1 MEWSTIPFH
10 YHRVGSSGRAMFRG
24 QYEHSIDDKG
34 RLSIPAKFREI
45 LKKERTLVLTSF
57 DAYLTAFPMR
67 TWRVIEDRIRSNPTF
82 KRDMRDFLRLV
93 YSSAEDVEIDP
104 QGRILIPQALR
115 QRAGIT
121 REVVILGVMDQIEV
135 WDKARWEAK
144 LTSAPSPEELSVKL
158 GELGV

>member
-1 MEWSTIPFH
+1 M
-10 YHRVGSSGRAMFRG
+10 SSPSGGVERRAMFRG

-34 RLSIPAKFREI
+34 RLSIPAKLREA
-45 LKKERTLVLTSF
+45 LKKEKTLVLTSF
-57 DAYLTAFPMR
+57 DSYITAFPMKA
-67 TWRVIEDRIRSNPTF
+67 WRVIEDRIRANPTF

-93 YSSAEDVEIDP
+93 YSSAEDVEIDS

-121 REVVILGVMDQIEV
+121 REVVILGVMDQMEI

-144 LTSAPSPEELSVKL
+144 VSTAPSPDDLSAKL

>member
-1 MEWSTIPFH
+1 
-10 YHRVGSSGRAMFRG
+10 MFRG
-24 QYEHSIDDKG
+24 QYEHSIDEKG

-57 DAYLTAFPMR
+57 DGYITAFPMKM
-67 TWRVIEDRIRSNPTF
+67 WRVIEGRLRSNPTF
-82 KRDMRDFLRLV
+82 KRDMRDFLRLI
-93 YSSAEDVEIDP
+93 YSSAEDAEIDP

-115 QRAGIT
+115 QRASIT
-121 REVVILGVMDQIEV
+121 REVVILGVMDQIEI

-144 LTSAPSPEELSVKL
+144 VMSAPSREELSVKL

>member
-1 MEWSTIPFH
+1 
-10 YHRVGSSGRAMFRG
+10 MFRG
-24 QYEHSIDDKG
+24 QYEHSIDEKG

-45 LKKERTLVLTSF
+45 LNKERTLVLTSF
-57 DAYLTAFPMR
+57 DAYITAFPMKA
-67 TWRVIEDRIRSNPTF
+67 WRVIEDRIRSNPTF

-93 YSSAEDVEIDP
+93 YSSAEDAVIDP

-115 QRAGIT
+115 QRASIT
-121 REVVILGVMDQIEV
+121 REVVILGVMDQIEI

-144 LTSAPSPEELSVKL
+144 VMSAPSREELSVKL

>member
-1 MEWSTIPFH
+1 
-10 YHRVGSSGRAMFRG
+10 MFRG
-24 QYEHSIDDKG
+24 QYEHSIDEKG

-45 LKKERTLVLTSF
+45 LNKERTLVLTSF
-57 DAYLTAFPMR
+57 DAYITAFPMK
-67 TWRVIEDRIRSNPTF
+67 TWRVVEERIRSNPTF

-93 YSSAEDVEIDP
+93 YSSAEDAVIDP

-121 REVVILGVMDQIEV
+121 REVVILGVMDQIEI

-144 LTSAPSPEELSVKL
+144 VMSAPSREELSVKL

>member
-1 MEWSTIPFH
+1 
-10 YHRVGSSGRAMFRG
+10 MFRG
-24 QYEHSIDDKG
+24 QYEHSIDEKG

-45 LKKERTLVLTSF
+45 LNKERTLVLTSF
-57 DAYLTAFPMR
+57 DAYITAFPMKM
-67 TWRVIEDRIRSNPTF
+67 WRVIEDRIRSNPTF

-93 YSSAEDVEIDP
+93 YSSAEDAAIDP

-115 QRAGIT
+115 QRASIT
-121 REVVILGVMDQIEV
+121 REVVILGVMDQIEI

-144 LTSAPSPEELSVKL
+144 VMSAPSREELSVKL

>member
-1 MEWSTIPFH
+1 
-10 YHRVGSSGRAMFRG
+10 MFRG
-24 QYEHSIDDKG
+24 QYEHSIDEKG

-57 DAYLTAFPMR
+57 DGYITAFPMK
-67 TWRVIEDRIRSNPTF
+67 TWRVIEERLRSNPTF
-82 KRDMRDFLRLV
+82 KRDMRDFLRLI
-93 YSSAEDVEIDP
+93 YSSAEDAGIDL

-121 REVVILGVMDQIEV
+121 REVVILGVMDQIEI
-135 WDKARWEAK
+135 WDKARWEDK
-144 LTSAPSPEELSVKL
+144 VTSAPPREELAVKL